1 MSIPLSE
8 FDQFVA
14 KVVLHNKLVP
24 QATLNQVK
32 AYLGV
37 NEEDTL
43 LDILLKSELIKT
55 RHAEIIKSR
64 YEKHQLEQ
72 QKQDQGPAAQ
82 ESEKSDKSK
91 GEFVSHRGG
100 GQPKLSLEMLLGEAR
115 KVGASDLHLVPK
127 QVPLVRLHGRL
138 RKLGK
143 KVLSAEDT
151 KTILFNG
158 LSKEQQT
165 KLQEKQALDTCLDVP
180 GQGRYRS
187 CFIHQDEGWDG
198 SFRIIRKKPPTLV
211 DLGLPEAAQ
220 RLTEYNQGL
229 VLVTGPGGAGKST
242 TLAAMVEM
250 VNATRNEHII
260 TLEDPIEYVFEPK
273 KSHISQRQVVSHT
286 KSFAAAL
293 RAALRED
300 PDVILIGE
308 LRDIDTASLAI
319 TAAETGHLVFAT
331 LHTNSAS
338 QTIMRL
344 LDFFPVDQQSQVRAM
359 VSESIRGIV
368 CQNLIP
374 NVKGDGREM
383 ALEIMFNNSA
393 IANLIR
399 EDKLYQIPNMIRIKH
414 NEGMI
419 LMEESIEQLLKEKKI
434 DPTEAHFAVVDQKLF
449 QDQG

>member
-1 MSIPLSE
+1 MSIQLSE
-8 FDQFVA
+8 FDQFVE
-14 KVVLHNKLVP
+14 KVILHNKLVVP
-24 QATLNQVK
+24 ATLNQVK

-37 NEEDTL
+37 NSEDTL

-55 RHAEIIKSR
+55 RHAEVIRSR
-64 YEKHQLEQ
+64 YEKHLSEQ
-72 QKQDQGPAAQ
+72 KTQIPPAAQ
-82 ESEKSDKSK
+82 PTTGGEEKPGK
-91 GEFVSHRGG
+91 GFVSVRGEG
-100 GQPKLSLEMLLGEAR
+100 PQLSLKKLLGEAR
-115 KVGASDLHLVPK
+115 KVGASDLHVIPK
-127 QVPLVRLHGRL
+127 QPPLVRLHGSL
-138 RKLGK
+138 RRLGK
-143 KVLSAEDT
+143 MVLSPEQT
-151 KTILFNG
+151 RELLFNA
-158 LSKEQQT
+158 LAEEQQER
-165 KLQEKQALDTCLDVP
+165 LNEEQALDVCLDVP

-187 CFIHQDEGWDG
+187 CFVHQDDGWDA
-198 SFRIIRKKPPTLV
+198 SFRIIRQKPPTLA

-250 VNATRNEHII
+250 VNSSRNEHII
-260 TLEDPIEYVFEPK
+260 TLEDPIEYVFQPK
-273 KSHISQRQVVSHT
+273 KSHISQRQVISHT

-344 LDFFPVDQQSQVRAM
+344 LDFFPPDQQSQIRAM
-359 VSESIRGIV
+359 VSESIRGVI
-368 CQNLIP
+368 CQRLIP
-374 NVKGDGREM
+374 NQKGDGREL
-383 ALEIMFNNSA
+383 ALEVMFNNSA

-419 LMEESIEQLLKEKKI
+419 LMEESIEILLKQKKI
-434 DPTEAHFAVVDQKLF
+434 EPTEAHFAVVDQKVF